1 MNIYRYEFEY
11 KVYNSNGLEVD
22 KGIETSKG
30 YDEVRAENYLRTR
43 LEEGCQSDEE
53 VELKLIPSFV
63 KYTDANKLIAEFM
76 GLDSFKDSLASLY
89 QGKINID
96 IDVYEQAQYHTS
108 WDWLMPVV
116 EKIENTNLFP
126 TTENAVNVTIG
137 ATLYCLIQD
146 NYGEKFEIV
155 GQGKTKLLSVY
166 QAVVEFINFYN
177 KNNK

>member
-76 GLDSFKDSLASLY
+76 GYGKDEKENIHWIDTDDTYGVASEDL
-89 QGKINID
+89 K
-96 IDVYEQAQYHTS
+96 YHSS

-116 EKIENTNLFP
+116 RKCLDVYHIEQMNDDIHFQFYDSLGD
-126 TTENAVNVTIG
+126 I
-137 ATLYCLIQD
+137 
-146 NYGEKFEIV
+146 
-155 GQGKTKLLSVY
+155 KLTY
-166 QAVVEFINFYN
+166 QAVVEFINEYN
-177 KNNK
+177 SKG

>member
-76 GLDSFKDSLASLY
+76 GLDSFKDSLASLH
-89 QGKINID
+89 QGKINVD
-96 IDVYEQAQYHTS
+96 VDVYEQAQYHTS

-116 EKIENTNLFP
+116 EKIESLGYELIIAESRCKINHNTDHSIEEVINIDI
-126 TTENAVNVTIG
+126 IG
-137 ATLYCLIQD
+137 SKIEAT
-146 NYGEKFEIV
+146 
-155 GQGKTKLLSVY
+155 Y
-166 QAVVEFINFYN
+166 QVVVEFINEYN
-177 KNNK
+177 KQN

>member
-30 YDEVRAENYLRTR
+30 YDEVRAENYLRTK

-76 GLDSFKDSLASLY
+76 GDDVLYGQLDYCTDMAFPFDDLHFH
-89 QGKINID
+89 
-96 IDVYEQAQYHTS
+96 ES

-116 EKIENTNLFP
+116 EKIESLGYELIIAESRCKINHNTDHSIEEVINIDI
-126 TTENAVNVTIG
+126 IG
-137 ATLYCLIQD
+137 SKIEAT
-146 NYGEKFEIV
+146 
-155 GQGKTKLLSVY
+155 Y
-166 QAVVEFINFYN
+166 QVVVEFINEYN
-177 KNNK
+177 KQN